1 MSFTDS
7 SDREIFIEVEWFDE
21 VEESDDDESDAF
33 LPQVRMNPDSNF
45 KRAARWCFLKE
56 AAPYNIMIAKH
67 DPFVSEERCD
77 LFDVIDRNVS
87 DFS

>member
-1 MSFTDS
+1 MFTG
-7 SDREIFIEVEWFDE
+7 V
-21 VEESDDDESDAF
+21 F
-33 LPQVRMNPDSNF
+33 LRILIG
-45 KRAARWCFLKE
+45 FLEE